1 MSYNIIGDYMKQKF
15 KYYIK
20 DRDIIFKYAFGP
32 TEEINKEFHSFNEII
47 LFFEGDAELISEN
60 IHTKILPDTL
70 IIIPKE
76 TYHQVI
82 IKGDAQNYHRCTLH
96 FPDMPEFVINSRN
109 SAGKIFLAE
118 YNSDFI
124 FMFEKLIKLSKSPTL
139 NANAQL
145 RALLSLILCEI
156 STKCTDSCNQNTQ
169 SELLLSVIGYIN
181 QNLTKDISVRTIA
194 RANNISV
201 SSLAHIFKKE
211 MNISIYQYIIKKRL
225 ILAHRKI
232 CDGQLAST
240 VAVECGFNDYSGFY
254 KQYKKTFNCSPSE
267 KR

>member
-1 MSYNIIGDYMKQKF
+1 MKQNF

-20 DRDIIFKYAFGP
+20 DRDITFKYAFGP
-32 TEEINKEFHSFNEII
+32 TEETNKEFHSINEII
-47 LFFEGDAELISEN
+47 LFLEGDAELIGEN
-60 IHTKILPDTL
+60 IHTKILHGTL
-70 IIIPKE
+70 IVIPKE

-96 FPDMPEFVINSRN
+96 FPDMPEFVINSKN
-109 SAGKIFLAE
+109 STGKIFLAE

-124 FMFEKLIKLSKSPTL
+124 FMFEKLIKISKRPTL
-139 NANAQL
+139 NANVQL
-145 RALLSLILCEI
+145 RALLSLILCEM
-156 STKCTDSCNQNTQ
+156 STKCTDNCNQNTQ
-169 SELLLSVIGYIN
+169 SELLLTVMGYIN
-181 QNLTKDISVRTIA
+181 QNLSRNISVQTIA
-194 RANNISV
+194 RANNVSV

-232 CDGQLAST
+232 CDGELAST

-254 KQYKKTFNCSPSE
+254 KQYKKIFNCSPSG

>member
-1 MSYNIIGDYMKQKF
+1 MKQNF

-32 TEEINKEFHSFNEII
+32 TEETNKEFHSFNEII
-47 LFFEGDAELISEN
+47 LFLEGDAELISEN
-60 IHTKILPDTL
+60 IHSKILPDTL
-70 IIIPKE
+70 IVIPKE

-96 FPDMPEFVINSRN
+96 FPDIPEFIINSKN
-109 SAGKIFLAE
+109 SSGKIFLAE

-124 FMFEKLIKLSKSPTL
+124 FMFEKLIKISKSPTL
-139 NANAQL
+139 NANVQL
-145 RALLSLILCEI
+145 RALLSLILCEM
-156 STKCTDSCNQNTQ
+156 STKYTDNCNQNTQ
-169 SELLLSVIGYIN
+169 SELLLAVIGYIN
-181 QNLTKDISVRTIA
+181 QNLNRDISVQTIA

-254 KQYKKTFNCSPSE
+254 KQYKKTFNCSPSG